1 MGAVVECVEVTA
13 PREWLR
19 LVNEDRGDRQIPWD
33 QWEHLMDAWEAVADD
48 EFAVVERVT
57 TGV

>member
-1 MGAVVECVEVTA
+1 
-13 PREWLR
+13 

-33 QWEHLMDAWEAVADD
+33 QWEHLVDAWEAVADD